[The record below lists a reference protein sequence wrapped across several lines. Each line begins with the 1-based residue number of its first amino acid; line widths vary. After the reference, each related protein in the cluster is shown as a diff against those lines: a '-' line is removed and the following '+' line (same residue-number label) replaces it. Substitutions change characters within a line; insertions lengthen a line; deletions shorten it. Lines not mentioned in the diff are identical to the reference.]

1 MALNAAFTVSILF
14 LGACLQGL
22 TGFGYSLFSLPLL
35 VMLMPPSAAV
45 PMLSVTSL
53 FLNLL
58 VLLRARRS
66 LDIRRIVPLLVSGA
80 AALPAGIWLLRT
92 ADESLLRTVIGSLV
106 TLSSVMYLS
115 GFRVRVGRERLAMI
129 PVGLL
134 SGVLN
139 GATTFSGPPVILF
152 FANQNVARHRFRAS
166 LAAYF
171 LLLNVVA
178 VPAFVAGGL
187 LTGELAR
194 ETAAFFP
201 AVVAG
206 ALLGIR
212 LADMV
217 SEDLF
222 RQLALIF
229 LALLGIFSIISGI
242 RGL

>member
-66 LDIRRIVPLLVSGA
+66 LDIRRIVPLLISGA

-92 ADESLLRTVIGSLV
+92 ADESLLRSVIGSLV

-115 GFRVRVGRERLAMI
+115 GFRVRVRRERLAMV

-134 SGVLN
+134 SGILN

-152 FANQNVARHRFRAS
+152 FANQEVARHRFRTS
-166 LAAYF
+166 LTAYF
-171 LLLNVVA
+171 IFLNIVA
-178 VPAFVAGGL
+178 VTAFSAGGL
-187 LTGELAR
+187 LPGELALK
-194 ETAAFFP
+194 TAAFFP
-201 AVVAG
+201 AVVVG
-206 ALLGIR
+206 ALLG
-212 LADMV
+212 
-217 SEDLF
+217 
-222 RQLALIF
+222 
-229 LALLGIFSIISGI
+229 
-242 RGL
+242 